1 MAQVFS
7 SECCKSFTN
16 AFFTEHLRAI
26 LNLSLSWL
34 FNNILPCNA
43 EPTASI
49 CLMHKSECFRDLTIC
64 AVLTDTHVSCHSKLD
79 PLHKMHHRFMMQSIL
94 QAVFKKKSFCNA
106 IIDMPLIDHVFAIHF
121 NTGTHLPCFVS
132 LFAFFIKNIYL
143 HCFKQHAPVVP

>member
-7 SECCKSFTN
+7 SECCTSFTN

-64 AVLTDTHVSCHSKLD
+64 AVLTDTHVSCHSKFD
-79 PLHKMHHRFMMQSIL
+79 PLHKMHPRFMMQSTL
-94 QAVFKKKSFCNA
+94 QAVFREKSFCDT
-106 IIDMPLIDHVFAIHF
+106 IIDMPLIYRVFTIHF
-121 NTGTHLPCFVS
+121 NTGTHLPCFAS
-132 LFAFFIKNIYL
+132 LFFFTKTSTCIALSNMHLWCHK
-143 HCFKQHAPVVP
+143 